1 MAILSRMSWSDV
13 CDAGG
18 GTCNAAREMWGY
30 GDDGVSCWQR
40 GFVFGISAGQGAY
53 GRLLNLV
60 FNRFI
65 QPMEMCLLRFT
76 FEIVNLRL

>member
-18 GTCNAAREMWGY
+18 GMCNADREIWGD
-30 GDDGVSCWQR
+30 GDDGVLEVVLAG
-40 GFVFGISAGQGAY
+40 GFVFGISAGRGAY
-53 GRLLNLV
+53 VRLPNLV

-65 QPMEMCLLRFT
+65 QPMEMCL
-76 FEIVNLRL
+76 